1 MFSVFDEVTRDFEK
15 EQKDRSL
22 HTANS
27 MLQSSLMPF
36 VASAKNAEQY
46 TQYKAMVA
54 DSLRTIAS
62 QCEVT
67 FEEISEM
74 MDKKMSYILEAQQVE
89 AGAMEKT
96 AEGERFYIIDGR
108 GKRVGG
114 SYSSRETA
122 QTAIRRGEVKSS
134 TGLRVIPA
142 ATYRAATGTTAFAS
156 EKSSESHVDPFK
168 ALASLRQALREGV
181 NPLEWVNDSGGVK
194 VKDGTPSE
202 HNSTPAPESG
212 NHKEAQGPNVNSPSD
227 PNSAGAERS
236 MGPGPTEHVNVPT
249 PEVQVSGGSPTS
261 SPMEQPRHMPNN
273 PLGPSLSKIKD
284 EIARYNPSLSEEKIE
299 SIAVKV
305 ASTYFAREEER

>member
-15 EQKDRSL
+15 EQRDRSV
-22 HTANS
+22 HTASS

-36 VASAKNAEQY
+36 VASAKNSEQY
-46 TQYKAMVA
+46 AQYKAVVKE
-54 DSLRTIAS
+54 SLMTIADQS
-62 QCEVT
+62 GVT

-74 MDKKMSYILEAQQVE
+74 LDKKMSYILEAQRVE
-89 AGAMEKT
+89 LESMEKT
-96 AEGERFYIIDGR
+96 ADGDRFYIIDGR

-142 ATYRAATGTTAFAS
+142 TTYRATTGTTASAS
-156 EKSSESHVDPFK
+156 QGPSESHVDPFK
-168 ALASLRQALREGV
+168 ALASMRQALQEGV
-181 NPLEWVNDSGGVK
+181 NPLDWVNDSGGVK
-194 VKDGTPSE
+194 VKDGVPSE
-202 HNSTPAPESG
+202 HNSTPAPDHG

-227 PNSAGAERS
+227 PSSIG
-236 MGPGPTEHVNVPT
+236 GPGTGPGSTEHVNVPT

-261 SPMEQPRHMPNN
+261 SPMEQPRNMPNN

-305 ASTYFAREEER
+305 ASTYFVKAEER